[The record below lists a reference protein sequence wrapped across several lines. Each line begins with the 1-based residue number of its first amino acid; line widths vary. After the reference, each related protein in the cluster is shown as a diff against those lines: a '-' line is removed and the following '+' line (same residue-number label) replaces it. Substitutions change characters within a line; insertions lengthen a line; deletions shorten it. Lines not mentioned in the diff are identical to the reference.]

1 MPRGESETLELG
13 LARTGTLIVILP
25 VDYCFTG
32 LKQKASIKIKTARMQ
47 ISTAGGFGF
56 VRRIAATPDH
66 IVQ

>member
-25 VDYCFTG
+25 VDCFIG
-32 LKQKASIKIKTARMQ
+32 VKQKASIKIKTARMQ